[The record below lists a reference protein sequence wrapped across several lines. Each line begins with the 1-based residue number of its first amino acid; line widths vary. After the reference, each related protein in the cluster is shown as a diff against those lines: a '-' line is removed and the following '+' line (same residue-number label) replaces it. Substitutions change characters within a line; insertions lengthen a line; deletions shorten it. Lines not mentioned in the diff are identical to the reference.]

1 MLAQAD
7 NQELVVWTEKNTL
20 EEAKALFSN
29 FDAGFRT
36 IPCTKLRRE
45 LKSEVVVFYM
55 NGPTDDAKIEAGL
68 RDLESCKASTLLF
81 FVPHHSSD
89 LAFRVGKLVG
99 RSKFPQAEW
108 AFNMQHLRQLLRAR
122 NIAVHEYREGMP
134 AEAGG
139 AEMVA
144 LRKRLGLAQT
154 EMAEA
159 FGVTPRTLQSWEKG
173 IGTSQLK
180 RKMRDL
186 TELTKLMDEY
196 VSAPRE
202 QEWLSTPQQ
211 AFRNKTPREL
221 ISQGRARDLIVE
233 FLRMREGQPV

>member
-1 MLAQAD
+1 MLAQSN
-7 NQELVVWTEKNTL
+7 NQELVVWTEEDAL

-29 FDAGFRT
+29 FDAAFRT
-36 IPCTKLRRE
+36 IPCTKFRRE
-45 LKSEVVVFYM
+45 SKSEVVVFYLH
-55 NGPTDDAKIEAGL
+55 GPTDDAEIEGTL
-68 RDLESCKASTLLF
+68 RDLESCKASTVLF
-81 FVPHHSSD
+81 YVPHHSSD

-99 RSKFPQAEW
+99 RSKFPQSEW

-122 NIAVHEYREGMP
+122 NIAAHGYREGVP

-139 AEMVA
+139 VEMVA

-159 FGVTPRTLQSWEKG
+159 LGVTPRTLQSWEKG

-186 TELTKLMDEY
+186 RELTTLMDEY

-211 AFRNKTPREL
+211 ALQNKTPREL
-221 ISQGRARDLIVE
+221 IAQGRVRDLIVE

>member
-1 MLAQAD
+1 MLAQAN
-7 NQELVVWTEKNTL
+7 NQELVVWTEKNAL

-29 FDAGFRT
+29 FDAAFQT
-36 IPCTKLRRE
+36 IPCTKFRRE
-45 LKSEVVVFYM
+45 SKSEVVIFYLH
-55 NGPTDDAKIEAGL
+55 GPTDDAKIKGAL
-68 RDLESCKASTLLF
+68 RDLEYCRASTLLF

-99 RSKFPQAEW
+99 SKFPQAEW

-122 NIAVHEYREGMP
+122 NIAVHRYREGTSAKP
-134 AEAGG
+134 TG
-139 AEMVA
+139 AEMKA

-180 RKMRDL
+180 GKMRDL
-186 TELTKLMDEY
+186 TELTTLMDEY

-202 QEWLSTPQQ
+202 QDWLSTPQQ
-211 AFRNKTPREL
+211 ALKNKTPREL
-221 ISQGRARDLIVE
+221 IAQGRVRDLIVE

>member
-1 MLAQAD
+1 MPGQAD
-7 NQELVVWTEKNTL
+7 NQELVVWAERNSLK
-20 EEAKALFSN
+20 EAKVLFAK
-29 FDAGFRT
+29 FDAVFRT
-36 IPCTKLRRE
+36 IPCTNFPQE
-45 LKSEVVVFYM
+45 PKSEVAVFYM
-55 NGPTDDAKIEAGL
+55 RGPTDDVKIEDAL
-68 RDLESCKASTLLF
+68 RNLESCKASTLLF

-122 NIAVHEYREGMP
+122 NIAVHGNREGIP
-134 AEAGG
+134 AESGG

-144 LRKRLGLAQT
+144 LRKRFGLAQT

-159 FGVTPRTLQSWEKG
+159 LGVTSRTLQSWEKSV
-173 IGTSQLK
+173 GTSQLK

-186 TELTKLMDEY
+186 TELTMLMDEY

-202 QEWLSTPQQ
+202 QEWLSTPQRALQ
-211 AFRNKTPREL
+211 NKTPREL
-221 ISQGRARDLIVE
+221 IAQGRVRDLVVE

>member
-1 MLAQAD
+1 MLAQA
-7 NQELVVWTEKNTL
+7 NGQELVVWTEKSAL
-20 EEAKALFSN
+20 EEAKAVFSN
-29 FDAGFRT
+29 FDAIFRT
-36 IPCTKLRRE
+36 IPRTKFRRE
-45 LKSEVVVFYM
+45 SKSEVVVLYLH
-55 NGPTDDAKIEAGL
+55 GPTEDAEIEGAL
-68 RDLESCKASTLLF
+68 QDLESCEASTVLF

-108 AFNMQHLRQLLRAR
+108 AFNMQHLRQLLRAL
-122 NIAVHEYREGMP
+122 NIAVHGYREGKQP
-134 AEAGG
+134 GG

-159 FGVTPRTLQSWEKG
+159 FGVTARTLQSWEKG

-186 TELTKLMDEY
+186 TELTTLMDEY
-196 VSAPRE
+196 ISAPRE
-202 QEWLSTPQQ
+202 QEWLSTPQRALQ
-211 AFRNKTPREL
+211 NKTPREL
-221 ISQGRARDLIVE
+221 IARGRVRDLIVE